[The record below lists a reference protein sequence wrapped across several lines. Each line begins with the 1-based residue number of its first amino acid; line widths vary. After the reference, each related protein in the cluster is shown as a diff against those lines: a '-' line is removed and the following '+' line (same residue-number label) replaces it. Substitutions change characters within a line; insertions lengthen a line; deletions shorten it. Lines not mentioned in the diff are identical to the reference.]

1 MRFRYIGD
9 SDNMT
14 VFGYS
19 FAGGNEPE
27 VNDVHAIGK
36 LSGNQFFEAVGEA
49 TQFNAGDVVEVIEAN
64 HPLWDVGQ
72 VARLVSAD
80 ADGWMAHFSSKRH
93 GEGEWWVATAHIQK
107 KVRKTPGR
115 KPKAAQPTEA

>member
-27 VNDVHAIGK
+27 VADAHAIGK
-36 LSGNQFFEAVGEA
+36 LSGNRFFEAVGEV
-49 TQFNAGDVVEVIEAN
+49 TMQEG
-64 HPLWDVGQ
+64 
-72 VARLVSAD
+72 S
-80 ADGWMAHFSSKRH
+80 
-93 GEGEWWVATAHIQK
+93 GEMPPKNKGGIP
-107 KVRKTPGR
+107 RKI
-115 KPKAAQPTEA
+115 KAQPTEA